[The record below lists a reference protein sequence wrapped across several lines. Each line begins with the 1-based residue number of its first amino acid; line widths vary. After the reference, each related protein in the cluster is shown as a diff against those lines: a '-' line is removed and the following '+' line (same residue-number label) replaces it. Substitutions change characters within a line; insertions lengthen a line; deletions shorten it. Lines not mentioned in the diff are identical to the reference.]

1 MRAKK
6 LLKENTCHT
15 MGYFV
20 RQRFDCRVIFLR
32 ANARKSRANK
42 IEAIERLNI
51 TLTANGKR
59 EFVRCDQ
66 VSP

>member
-1 MRAKK
+1 MSGIR
-6 LLKENTCHT
+6 LSRN
-15 MGYFV
+15 
-20 RQRFDCRVIFLR
+20 FLR

-51 TLTANGKR
+51 TLTSNGKR